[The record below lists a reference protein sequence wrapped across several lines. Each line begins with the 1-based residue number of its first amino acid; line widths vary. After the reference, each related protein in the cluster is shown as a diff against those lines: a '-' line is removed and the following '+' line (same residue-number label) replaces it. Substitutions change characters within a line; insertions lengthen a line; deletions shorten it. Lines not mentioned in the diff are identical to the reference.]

1 MPRSD
6 RAKRDADKKNKETA
20 NATGQTKMASF
31 FKSQETG
38 QTSTHSHIVMKQPR
52 WKLPFHHLQMMSMR
66 RDPKCQRLLLTH
78 GSSRERV
85 QRW

>member
-38 QTSTHSHIVMKQPR
+38 QTSTHSDETAEMEVAISPSTDDAHETGPEMSTVIV
-52 WKLPFHHLQMMSMR
+52 
-66 RDPKCQRLLLTH
+66 DPWIK
-78 GSSRERV
+78 S
-85 QRW
+85 